1 MLAVTVRAESAAK
14 GASQLNERVD
24 VLAFYNTHILPEL
37 EDQALNS
44 RPIIKADCLKFVTCF
59 RQLFNVGMML
69 AVSPLLISH
78 LGGVHAVI
86 QTYASHCLE
95 RLLNV
100 KDRTIVGGGG
110 AGGGGYCGSED

>member
-44 RPIIKADCLKFVTCF
+44 RPIIKADCLKFATCF
-59 RQLFNVGMML
+59 RQSFNVGMML
-69 AVSPLLISH
+69 AVCPLLISH
-78 LGGVHAVI
+78 LGGVHAVV
-86 QTYASHCLE
+86 QTYAAHCLE

-100 KDRTIVGGGG
+100 KDRTVVGGGG
-110 AGGGGYCGSED
+110 GGGGGYCGSEG